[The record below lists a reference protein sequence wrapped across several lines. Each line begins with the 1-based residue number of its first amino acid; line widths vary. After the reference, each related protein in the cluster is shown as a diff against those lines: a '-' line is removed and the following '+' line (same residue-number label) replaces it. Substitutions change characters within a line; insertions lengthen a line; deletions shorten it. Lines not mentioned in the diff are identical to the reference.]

1 MATFYSSKTY
11 LCDMSKFFH
20 NALMQSFREAAEG
33 VLCLPDDD
41 PVSFRHIFQILKS
54 GSLSPN
60 PFRTVSKGQRCEMI
74 TDTYLEELAMAWL
87 FADKYDFA
95 SCQRKIMKEFTSI
108 VQEQS
113 LVKLS
118 LMTMIYER
126 TLPMSPLRFA
136 VLGKVHSRLEEK
148 ANVWDDF
155 SVLHAFDG
163 FFKELYLTGTRYTV
177 QCRRNNWECCLGRA
191 HHEVWHMGDL
201 LGFEEQHKEPE
212 LQESPR
218 SWTSSPALD
227 W

>member
-1 MATFYSSKTY
+1 VEIVATFYSSKTY
-11 LCDMSKFFH
+11 LCGVSKIFH
-20 NALMQSFREAAEG
+20 NALMGSFREAAEG

-54 GSLSPN
+54 GSPSPH

-74 TDTYLEELAMAWL
+74 TDIYLEELAMAWL

-95 SCQRKIMKEFTSI
+95 FCQRRIMLEFMSA

-118 LMTMIYER
+118 LMEMIYEH

-136 VLGKVHSRLEEK
+136 VLRNVHSRLEGK
-148 ANVWDDF
+148 VNVWGDF

-163 FFKELYLTGTRYTV
+163 FFKELYLTGTRYGAT
-177 QCRRNNWECCLGRA
+177 WE
-191 HHEVWHMGDL
+191 E
-201 LGFEEQHKEPE
+201 
-212 LQESPR
+212 
-218 SWTSSPALD
+218 
-227 W
+227 